1 MEGGHMPVKVK
12 NVFVCNECGSVQPKW
27 LGKCPECG
35 AWNSMVA
42 EQIQK
47 KPKSS
52 AVERTRRNLVPLN
65 QASAT
70 STQRLVTGITEFD
83 RVLGGGFV
91 SGSAPG

>member
-1 MEGGHMPVKVK
+1 MPVKVK

-47 KPKSS
+47 KPRNS
-52 AVERTRRNLVPLN
+52 AVERLGVIWCLLIRQVPP
-65 QASAT
+65 
-70 STQRLVTGITEFD
+70 RP
-83 RVLGGGFV
+83 
-91 SGSAPG
+91 SGWLPA